1 MFVLLLFLLLGTT
14 LFWLTKQQYSYWN
27 RRNFPTDPDPQI
39 PCGCLKSVVKHE
51 KSMGVAIYDA
61 YLKAAKL
68 PFIGVYLLFRPAVL
82 IRDPELARQ
91 ILTQDFNSF
100 HDRGIYV
107 DEKRDTLSCNLF
119 SLRGQSWRSL
129 RQKLTPSFSSG
140 KLKAMFHT
148 SDDIGNKMVAHLNKV
163 LPEEGSAEL
172 DLKDILVTY
181 AIDIIGSVIF
191 GLDIN
196 SFENPKNKFIC
207 LVHKARR
214 NNLINANIG
223 MLVFLCPSLVQIMT
237 RLGFTIDLAVGLREI
252 MKETI
257 EYREKHNIVRKDML
271 QLMMQ
276 LRNTGKI
283 TEDDDNWSAKP
294 NAAVGVEKEFTL
306 DHIAAQG
313 SIFYLAGQETT
324 SSTAAFTIF
333 ELAQYPELL
342 ELAQKEVTEVLA
354 RHDGQ
359 LSYDALREMSFLE
372 LCLQET
378 NRKYPLPFL
387 NRECTQDYTIPGT
400 NHIIEK
406 GIPILISLLGIFRDA
421 QYFPNPMTYDP
432 HRFSP
437 SSPNYNVN
445 AYMPFGAGPRQCIAL
460 RMGMLNSKLG
470 VVKILQNFNIEIMSR
485 REIIIDNHSVGIQSK
500 GGVKVRLSKKT
511 QTTKE

>member
-1 MFVLLLFLLLGTT
+1 MIVLLLGLLLVTI
-14 LFWLTKQQYSYWN
+14 LFWLIRQQYSYWN
-27 RRNFPTDPDPQI
+27 RRNFPTDPDTHI

-61 YLKAAKL
+61 YLKSNS
-68 PFIGVYLLFRPAVL
+68 PFVGVYLLFRPAVL

-91 ILTQDFNSF
+91 ILIQDFSSF

-107 DEKRDTLSCNLF
+107 DEKRDPLSCSLF
-119 SLRGQSWRSL
+119 GLRGQSWRSL

-148 SDDIGNKMVAHLNKV
+148 SDDIGNKMIAHLNKV

-172 DLKDILVTY
+172 DLKDVFVTY

-191 GLDIN
+191 GLEIN
-196 SFENPKNKFIC
+196 SFEDPKNKFRT

-214 NNLINANIG
+214 NNLFSANFAMFI
-223 MLVFLCPSLVQIMT
+223 FLCPSIIKFMF
-237 RLGFTIDLAVGLREI
+237 RLGLKNYTAVGLRDI

-283 TEDDDNWSAKP
+283 TEDDENWTTKP
-294 NAAVGVEKEFTL
+294 NAATGEQNEFTI
-306 DHIAAQG
+306 DHIGAQG
-313 SIFYLAGQETT
+313 FIFYIAGQETT
-324 SSTAAFTIF
+324 SSSAAFTIF
-333 ELAQYPELL
+333 ELAQYPDLL
-342 ELAQKEVTEVLA
+342 ARAKKEVDEVLE
-354 RHDGQ
+354 RHNGQ

-400 NHIIEK
+400 SHVIEK
-406 GIPILISLLGIFRDA
+406 GIPIVIPLLGIHRDP

-432 HRFSP
+432 DRFLP
-437 SSPNYNVN
+437 GSPNYNAN

-460 RMGMLNSKLG
+460 RMGMINSKLG
-470 VVKILQNFNIEIMSR
+470 IVKVLQNFNIEIMSR
-485 REIIIDNHSVGIQSK
+485 REIIIDNHSVGIQPK
-500 GGVKVRLSKKT
+500 GGVKVRLSKKA
-511 QTTKE
+511 QVQN